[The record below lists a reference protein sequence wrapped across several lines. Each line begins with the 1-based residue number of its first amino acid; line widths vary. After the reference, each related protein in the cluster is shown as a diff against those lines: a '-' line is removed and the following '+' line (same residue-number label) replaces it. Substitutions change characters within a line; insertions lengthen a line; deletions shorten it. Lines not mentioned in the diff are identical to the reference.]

1 MCRLWWLGLFVH
13 RGRKGCP
20 PGRAVFLSAHFFPSA
35 LSVRGHKLSATRPG
49 AASLGRGA
57 DRPQLP
63 GRGVRLFWYARAAV
77 RRAGCCSVTLTRA
90 PRTPYLP
97 ACIRGQRSHP
107 SYRRAPPPPAR
118 RRLRVLSAPC
128 AAQAR
133 APAPPHLISEHCL
146 FCHLTSLGLLK
157 PWHGARPA
165 AARLRA
171 LPSTVLPASISGP
184 ASIRGPDYPPEYCRT
199 GFLSPRKFVVCLF
212 ALLCMMSGPEWFVCA
227 T

>member
-146 FCHLTSLGLLK
+146 FLPPYFFGSAEALARGA
-157 PWHGARPA
+157 PSRGAPARPSVHCPSSQYQRA
-165 AARLRA
+165 CQYPRARL
-171 LPSTVLPASISGP
+171 PT
-184 ASIRGPDYPPEYCRT
+184 
-199 GFLSPRKFVVCLF
+199 
-212 ALLCMMSGPEWFVCA
+212 
-227 T
+227 